1 MMTTIKQEARS
12 RTDSG
17 KKNFMMQAHLATWGS
32 GLRRII
38 PLIVLIA
45 GLLVQATALAAE
57 TKEGSE
63 GEQPVFATPEEA
75 ATALVDAIRENQLGI
90 LVTIIGPGSQKWL
103 FSGDAVDDQARLE
116 KFVAAYEEKNMF
128 VAESDDHQVLNVGKD
143 DWPFPVPLV
152 KSDEGWRYDT
162 EAGRTELLARRIG
175 RNELNAIQ
183 VIKAIADAQVEY
195 ARADYD
201 GDGLLEYAQKFKS
214 SPGQKDGLYWPT
226 EENEIQSPLGD
237 LVAYATTEGY
247 HHAEKTNDRPLPYHG
262 YLFRILMKQGKDA
275 PGGAYNYVVRGHM
288 IGGFAVIAYPVRY
301 GTSGVMTFII
311 NHDGVVYE
319 KDIGPDT
326 IPIAEQITRFN
337 PGTDWNKVP

>member
-1 MMTTIKQEARS
+1 ML
-12 RTDSG
+12 
-17 KKNFMMQAHLATWGS
+17 AHLTWWKIGMS
-32 GLRRII
+32 RII

-45 GLLVQATALAAE
+45 GLLVQATVSVAE
-57 TKEGSE
+57 TKGESG

-75 ATALVDAIRENQLGI
+75 TTALVDAIRENKLDI
-90 LVTIIGPGSQKWL
+90 LATIIGPGSQKWL

-116 KFVAAYEEKNMF
+116 KFVAAYEEKNML
-128 VAESDDHQVLNVGKD
+128 VGESNDHRVLNVGKD

-162 EAGRTELLARRIG
+162 GAGRKELLARRIG

-195 ARADYD
+195 ARADND

-214 SPGQKDGLYWPT
+214 SPGQKDGLYWLT
-226 EENEIQSPLGD
+226 EENEMQSPLGD
-237 LVAYATTEGY
+237 LVAYATMEGY
-247 HHAEKTNDRPLPYHG
+247 HHADKTSDQPSPYHG
-262 YLFRILMKQGKDA
+262 YLFRILKKQGKDA
-275 PGGAYNYVVRGHM
+275 PGGAYNYVVRGSM
-288 IGGFAVIAYPVRY
+288 IGGFAVIAYPVKY

-319 KDIGPDT
+319 KNIGPDT
-326 IPIAEQITRFN
+326 IQIAEQITRFN
-337 PGTDWNKVP
+337 PGADWNKVP